1 MKMKVKKDMALVL
14 DEILHCGEAMV
25 RIAHLLRGIMEE
37 TEDTDTSENGLPET
51 PAETEPAVQQ
61 VKEPVTDAAEAQVS
75 EEKIT
80 FTDVRTVLAQKAKL
94 GKAATIAVRDLIR
107 KYGGEKLSD
116 VKPEMYANLLRE
128 AEVIGVG

>member
-1 MKMKVKKDMALVL
+1 MTEKKDMELVL

-25 RIAHLLRGIMEE
+25 RIAYLLRGIMEE
-37 TEDTDTSENGLPET
+37 TEDTDTSENVLPET
-51 PAETEPAVQQ
+51 PVETEPAVHQ
-61 VKEPVTDAAEAQVS
+61 VKEPVTDVTEAQVS

-107 KYGGEKLSD
+107 KYGAEKLSD
-116 VKPEMYANLLRE
+116 VKPEMYADLLRE
-128 AEVIGVG
+128 VEVIGVG